1 MAFLNTLLKACSQVE
16 RFLDFSMCLHNLA
29 NLPFNHIFSSDCI
42 MVDTPFLQLSILR
55 LLDFEKLNLFIVLIG
70 SDCWFEG
77 ALRPNEFFFLF
88 LFNLDIILPSQ
99 LRFRLT
105 NNYFPNFGEDL
116 FFWRSGRLSSRQF
129 LLEDIELFLKEFQ
142 CPLLSLKFLK

>member
-88 LFNLDIILPSQ
+88 LLNLDIFFFS
-99 LRFRLT
+99 
-105 NNYFPNFGEDL
+105 L
-116 FFWRSGRLSSRQF
+116 FTIDVFH
-129 LLEDIELFLKEFQ
+129 
-142 CPLLSLKFLK
+142 CLSL